1 MKRTVTLIL
10 SILLISLALSAMTFS
25 EYLKTAYEKGDGRRD
40 LELKNRYE
48 VWASRADLAG
58 ILPRVDFEFTLP
70 SYRNSVDEY
79 EGLGEV
85 FENEYL
91 SYGGTAVVNQVL
103 PSNTELSAT
112 FSYVDYQTYKYYGEE
127 IEGGYKAGQL
137 VFSARQYIWGSNTGY
152 HRMKLWLN
160 SRKEEKINCDEN
172 ILAFFK
178 TAYSNYIDYLTILRG
193 YELNK
198 GQLERYRDI
207 FRATENSYKM
217 GLTDLITYNRIKK
230 RYVFLEMALKESEM
244 QLKEADKKMRL
255 YLNGP
260 FEDPV
265 KSVLNIDF
273 ALFKDARPDT
283 RLVLQK
289 IKLDN
294 AYRAYKM
301 GKKQY
306 EPVLFGELA
315 ATYTGG
321 GVSSMGS
328 LERDNYTLSLV
339 LSIPFANL
347 VKVSGLKI
355 AKIDYL
361 MEKNRYQDEMETI
374 QISFEKLMT
383 QLEITRE
390 KIDLFKNI
398 LPTLKENYRSSLSRF
413 NIGAIT
419 LQELMDI
426 EDEYISAEL
435 EYLNLLKNYN
445 LTALEISSYVGNAQ
459 AIVEELL

>member
-1 MKRTVTLIL
+1 MKRSVTLIL
-10 SILLISLALSAMTFS
+10 FTLLFSLALSAMSFS
-25 EYLKTAYEKGDGRRD
+25 EYLKRAWEKGDGRRD
-40 LELKNRYE
+40 LDLKNSYE
-48 VWASRADLAG
+48 AWSYRSDLALM
-58 ILPRVDFEFTLP
+58 LPRIDFEFYLP
-70 SYRNSVDEY
+70 SYRSSTDEY

-91 SYGGTAVVNQVL
+91 SYGGAAVVNQLL
-103 PSNTELSAT
+103 PTNTELKAT

-127 IEGGYKAGQL
+127 VEGGYKTGQL
-137 VFSARQYIWGSNTGY
+137 LFSARQYLWGSNTGY

-160 SRKEEKINCDEN
+160 SRKEKQINCDQN
-172 ILAFFK
+172 ILDFFK
-178 TAYSNYIDYLTILRG
+178 TAYSHYIDYLTILRG

-198 GQLERYRDI
+198 GQTERYRDI

-244 QLKEADKKMRL
+244 QLKEADKKMKL

-260 FEDPV
+260 FEDPE
-265 KSVLNIDF
+265 KNVLNIDF
-273 ALFKDARPDT
+273 SLFQDTHPDT
-283 RLVLQK
+283 RQVLQK
-289 IKLDN
+289 IRMDN
-294 AYRAYKM
+294 AYRMYKM
-301 GKKQY
+301 NKKQY
-306 EPVLFGELA
+306 EPALFGELE

-321 GVSSMGS
+321 GISSMGN
-328 LERDNYTLSLV
+328 LERDNYSLSLV

-347 VKVSGLKI
+347 SKVSGLKMT
-355 AKIDYL
+355 KIDYL
-361 MEKNRYQDEMETI
+361 MEKNRFQDEMETI

-383 QLEITRE
+383 ELEITRE
-390 KIDLFKNI
+390 KIGLFKNI

-435 EYLNLLKNYN
+435 EYLALLKNYN

>member
-1 MKRTVTLIL
+1 
-10 SILLISLALSAMTFS
+10 
-25 EYLKTAYEKGDGRRD
+25 
-40 LELKNRYE
+40 
-48 VWASRADLAG
+48 
-58 ILPRVDFEFTLP
+58 
-70 SYRNSVDEY
+70 
-79 EGLGEV
+79 
-85 FENEYL
+85 
-91 SYGGTAVVNQVL
+91 
-103 PSNTELSAT
+103 
-112 FSYVDYQTYKYYGEE
+112 
-127 IEGGYKAGQL
+127 
-137 VFSARQYIWGSNTGY
+137 
-152 HRMKLWLN
+152 
-160 SRKEEKINCDEN
+160 
-172 ILAFFK
+172 
-178 TAYSNYIDYLTILRG
+178 
-193 YELNK
+193 
-198 GQLERYRDI
+198 
-207 FRATENSYKM
+207 
-217 GLTDLITYNRIKK
+217 
-230 RYVFLEMALKESEM
+230 
-244 QLKEADKKMRL
+244 
-255 YLNGP
+255 
-260 FEDPV
+260 
-265 KSVLNIDF
+265 
-273 ALFKDARPDT
+273 
-283 RLVLQK
+283 
-289 IKLDN
+289 
-294 AYRAYKM
+294 
-301 GKKQY
+301 
-306 EPVLFGELA
+306 
-315 ATYTGG
+315 
-321 GVSSMGS
+321 MGS

>member
-1 MKRTVTLIL
+1 MKRTVSLVFLIL
-10 SILLISLALSAMTFS
+10 MLSIVLSAMTFS

-48 VWASRADLAG
+48 AWVSRMDLSYM
-58 ILPRVDFEFTLP
+58 LPRIEFDFYLP
-70 SYRNSVDEY
+70 SYQNSKDEY
-79 EGLGEV
+79 EGLDEV

-91 SYGGTAVVNQVL
+91 FYGGTAVVNQLL
-103 PSNTELSAT
+103 PTNTELSAT

-127 IEGGYKAGQL
+127 REGGYKTGQL
-137 VFSARQYIWGSNTGY
+137 VFSARQYLWGSNTGY
-152 HRMKLWLN
+152 HRMKQWLN
-160 SRKEEKINCDEN
+160 SRKEEKISRDQN
-172 ILAFFK
+172 ILDFFR
-178 TAYSNYIDYLTILRG
+178 TAYNNYIEYLTILRS

-198 GQLERYRDI
+198 GQTERYRDI

-260 FEDPV
+260 FEDPE
-265 KSVLNIDF
+265 KTVLNISYD
-273 ALFKDARPDT
+273 LFKDTRPDT
-283 RLVLQK
+283 RLALQK
-289 IKLDN
+289 IRLDD

-306 EPVLFGELA
+306 EPVLFGEWE
-315 ATYTGG
+315 ATYNSGG
-321 GVSSMGS
+321 ISSMGT
-328 LERDNYTLSLV
+328 LVRDNYKLSLV

-347 VKVSGLKI
+347 FKVSGLKI

-361 MEKNRYQDEMETI
+361 MEKNRYQDELETI

-398 LPTLKENYRSSLSRF
+398 LPTLEENYRTSLSRF

-426 EDEYISAEL
+426 EDEYISSEL
-435 EYLNLLKNYN
+435 EYLTLLKNYN